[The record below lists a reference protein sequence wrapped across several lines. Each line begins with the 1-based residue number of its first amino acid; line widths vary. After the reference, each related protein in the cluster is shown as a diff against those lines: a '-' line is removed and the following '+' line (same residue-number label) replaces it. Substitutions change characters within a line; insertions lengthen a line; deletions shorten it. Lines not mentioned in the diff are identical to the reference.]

1 MAFWMRMQ
9 LAEGCN
15 HHRLA
20 ITRHSFSSRMNN
32 CWIATAA
39 SAHNSSTSIQRLI
52 NIITQCTTFHNENNQ
67 NTRGTGQAGWIV
79 SAAFALYNLI
89 KFVYTRVYYK
99 LYLFSVFHFVVY
111 SCDSQSLL
119 STDLEATQSFAR
131 WQLFCSIFY
140 VLNKRNNNHSTC
152 LCECNACMG
161 FAVFFSFY
169 FYFLCMWVFIW
180 GILHGFCCLPSSVSS
195 CLFASLHDILF
206 DTQIVKIIYDIFSS
220 RSTLFCSLFYALRL
234 VGFSFWFYVI
244 LVQSFFSFVFRYYL
258 QQLHILRIVFQF
270 FRCIYTSVHSLVTI
284 GAADLSVF
292 QRVFYFMYFFSLLL
306 RARGIFILFFLPCV
320 IFCFIFFFNINRDKS
335 PQILTLNNQTKTK
348 ANPKC
353 LLNQKRTYRSAK
365 CTNIAIFIHKLYTK
379 QYNRSSSSAHSAHR
393 THPNKQFATNFLMWL
408 DF

>member
-1 MAFWMRMQ
+1 MIIKCNFPTHFNTFIATMAFWIRMQ

-32 CWIATAA
+32 CWIATVAAA
-39 SAHNSSTSIQRLI
+39 SAHNSSTSIQWLI

-111 SCDSQSLL
+111 SVIANLSCPPTSKLHNRSLVGNY
-119 STDLEATQSFAR
+119 FV
-131 WQLFCSIFY
+131 LFFY

-161 FAVFFSFY
+161 FAVFFSFI
-169 FYFLCMWVFIW
+169 FIFSVSLCVSVFFFCVWVFIW
-180 GILHGFCCLPSSVSS
+180 RILHGFCCFPSSVSS

-220 RSTLFCSLFYALRL
+220 RSTPFCSLFYALRL

-244 LVQSFFSFVFRYYL
+244 LVQSFFF
-258 QQLHILRIVFQF
+258 LR
-270 FRCIYTSVHSLVTI
+270 
-284 GAADLSVF
+284 
-292 QRVFYFMYFFSLLL
+292 FSLLS
-306 RARGIFILFFLPCV
+306 ATITHTSNCISIF
-320 IFCFIFFFNINRDKS
+320 
-335 PQILTLNNQTKTK
+335 
-348 ANPKC
+348 
-353 LLNQKRTYRSAK
+353 
-365 CTNIAIFIHKLYTK
+365 
-379 QYNRSSSSAHSAHR
+379 
-393 THPNKQFATNFLMWL
+393 
-408 DF
+408 